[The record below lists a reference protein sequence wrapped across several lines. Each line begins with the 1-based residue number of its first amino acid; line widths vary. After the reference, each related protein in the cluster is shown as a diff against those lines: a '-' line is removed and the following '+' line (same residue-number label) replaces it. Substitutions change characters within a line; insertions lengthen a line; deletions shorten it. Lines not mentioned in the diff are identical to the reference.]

1 MEEVA
6 KDVLRPSYRDVNR
19 VWLVSKRKRKD
30 LKIAPESFVPWDK
43 AGYKD
48 QLKRDLEDIRQKLS
62 QVLGRDLGQSGLLNV
77 EGDQSG

>member
-6 KDVLRPSYRDVNR
+6 KNVLRPVYREFNR

-30 LKIAPESFVPWDK
+30 LRIASESFMPWDK
-43 AGYKD
+43 EGYKD

-62 QVLGRDLGQSGLLNV
+62 QVLGRDLGKNGHLNV
-77 EGDQSG
+77 EPT